1 MSLISPSVKRSGA
14 SGTLRHGTPQ
24 TKAKAQRSG
33 ARTVF
38 AVCIGFGCFIFFV
51 GFSTGLFVLF
61 NVLARGGV

>member
-1 MSLISPSVKRSGA
+1 MNSIPQYVKRGA
-14 SGTLRHGTPQ
+14 TGPLRHATPIV
-24 TKAKAQRSG
+24 KAKTHRSG

-61 NVLARGGV
+61 NVLIRGGV

>member
-1 MSLISPSVKRSGA
+1 MSLISPSVKRGA
-14 SGTLRHGTPQ
+14 TGRLKHPVPAF
-24 TKAKAQRSG
+24 KAKAQRSG